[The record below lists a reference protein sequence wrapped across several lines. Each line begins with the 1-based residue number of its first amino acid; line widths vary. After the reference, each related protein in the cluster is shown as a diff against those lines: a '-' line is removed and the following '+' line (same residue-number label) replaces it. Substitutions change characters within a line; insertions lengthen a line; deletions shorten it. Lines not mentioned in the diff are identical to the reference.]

1 MRNKTSQWFE
11 CKVTLD
17 KIQENGTTKSVTEQY
32 VVESLSYTEAEARIV
47 EEIKCY
53 TSESFVV
60 KDIKKAQYKEVFLE
74 DKDCS
79 DIRCYKAKLDFI
91 TLDEKTQKEKRIRV
105 TYLVQATNI
114 RSAMKNLDEVM
125 RGTMIDYETCAL
137 AETKTID
144 IFEYADENVER
155 GE

>member
-17 KIQENGTTKSVTEQY
+17 KIQEDGTTKSVTEQY
-32 VVESLSYTEAEARIV
+32 VVEALSYTEAEARIV
-47 EEIKCY
+47 EEITPY
-53 TSESFVV
+53 ASNGFAV
-60 KDIKKAQYKEVFLE
+60 KDIKKAQYKEVFFE

-91 TLDEKTQKEKRIRV
+91 TIDEKTQKEKRIRV

-114 RSAMKNLDEVM
+114 RGAMKNLDEVM

-137 AETKTID
+137 AETKNLD
-144 IFEYADENVER
+144 IFEYKER
-155 GE
+155 EANQ